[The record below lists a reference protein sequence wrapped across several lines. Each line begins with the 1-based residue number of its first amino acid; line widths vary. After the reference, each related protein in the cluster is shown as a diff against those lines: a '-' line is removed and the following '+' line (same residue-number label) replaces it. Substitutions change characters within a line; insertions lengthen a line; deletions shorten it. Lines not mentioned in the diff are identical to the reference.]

1 MVGGAALTALL
12 LSPEGRAALVG
23 GRPGQVVKLVRL
35 TLRWT
40 QQDLAA
46 RSGWSQS
53 TISRIEDDKTRGARD
68 IDVLADL
75 ARALGIPC
83 SVLYQAGEGDRGRSL
98 DGMDRR
104 DVLART
110 LALAVAALLPQGVA
124 TAGRIDTAQVA
135 QCWTALHRLVE
146 LDDQHGGT
154 EVYQMAAAMARRL
167 QEALQRGSYRSE
179 VGRELQAV
187 TAATT
192 EHAAW
197 LAYDAGRADRARQW
211 WLETCH
217 LADLSGIPDSRVT
230 ALASMSRQAGDDP
243 HRGSETVDLAHA
255 ARAAAGYQA
264 SPTLLSLLAAREA
277 VGHAWT
283 GDRAAATSSIAQ
295 ARTWLDQ
302 GRRGD
307 EPFWLDFWGPADLAS
322 YESRVALALGQGK
335 PALGAARAALA
346 ANDAEAYPRN
356 HTLYTVGLGS
366 VLTRV
371 GLFDEAIAVTS
382 DAVQRMDAM
391 RGCGRAVTQLH
402 HTVELL
408 GRQNYPPAT
417 SFAAAARQLLPAS
430 A

>member
-1 MVGGAALTALL
+1 MDGWAALTALL
-12 LSPEGRAALVG
+12 LSPEGCSALTG
-23 GRPGQVVKLVRL
+23 GTPGQVVKLVRL

-40 QQDLAA
+40 QQDLAD

-83 SVLYQAGEGDRGRSL
+83 SALYQAGDGDRGRTL

-104 DVLART
+104 DVLGRM

-124 TAGRIDTAQVA
+124 TAGRIDAAQVT
-135 QCWTALHRLVE
+135 QCWTALHRLFE
-146 LDDQHGGT
+146 LDDRHGGT
-154 EVYQMAAAMARRL
+154 EVYQMAAAMAGQL
-167 QEALQRGSYRSE
+167 QEALRDGSYQPE
-179 VGRELQAV
+179 VGRELAAV

-197 LAYDAGRADRARQW
+197 LAYDAGWADRARQW

-217 LADLSGIPDSRVT
+217 LADLSGVPDSRVT

-243 HRGSETVDLAHA
+243 RRGSETVGLAQA
-255 ARAAAGYQA
+255 ARAAAGDQA

-277 VGHAWT
+277 VGHAWA
-283 GDRAAATSSIAQ
+283 GSRAAATGSIAR
-295 ARTWLDQ
+295 ARDWLDQ

-307 EPFWLDFWGPADLAS
+307 EPFWLDFWGPADLAA
-322 YESRVALALGQGK
+322 YETRVALALGQGK
-335 PALGAARAALA
+335 LAVGAARAALA
-346 ANDAEAYPRN
+346 ANDAGTYPRN

-371 GLFDEAIAVTS
+371 GQYDEAIAVTS

-391 RGCGRAVTQLH
+391 RGCGRALTRLH
-402 HTVELL
+402 HTIDLL

-417 SFAAAARQLLPAS
+417 SFAAAARRLLPAS